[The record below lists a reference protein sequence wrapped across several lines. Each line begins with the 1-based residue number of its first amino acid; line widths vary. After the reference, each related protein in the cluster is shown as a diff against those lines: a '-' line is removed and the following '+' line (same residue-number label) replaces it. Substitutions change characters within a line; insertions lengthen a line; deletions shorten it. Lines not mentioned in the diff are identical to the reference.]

1 MLLQRVRG
9 GIARAHSFGPAIVAV
24 VGGRQRRGGRCFG
37 GPLYAHDRGGELLLD
52 ACARED
58 MGKSREAE
66 GVGVS
71 PVGIVEQVLVYLVVY
86 SPSIALT
93 QNKVASYSAQAR
105 TRYNLLLRK
114 KSPQDGTRKLKR

>member
-9 GIARAHSFGPAIVAV
+9 GIARAHLFGPANDAV
-24 VGGRQRRGGRCFG
+24 VRGRQRRCFG
-37 GPLYAHDRGGELLLD
+37 GSLYARDREGGLLLD

-66 GVGVS
+66 DVGVS
-71 PVGIVEQVLVYLVVY
+71 PVRIVEQVSVYLVVY

-93 QNKVASYSAQAR
+93 QNKVTSLFS
-105 TRYNLLLRK
+105 LRK
-114 KSPQDGTRKLKR
+114 DKI